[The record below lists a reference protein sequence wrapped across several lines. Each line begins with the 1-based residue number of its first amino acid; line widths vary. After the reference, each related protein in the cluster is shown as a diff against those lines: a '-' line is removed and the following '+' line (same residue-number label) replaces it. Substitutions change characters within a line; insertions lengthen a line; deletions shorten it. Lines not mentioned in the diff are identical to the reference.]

1 MSTRLL
7 VINPNSTESITD
19 GLRDALEPYRPADV
33 HLDYFTGPSHAPT
46 GIRDFRTGVQTAAIC
61 FDELEKSGALRRYDG
76 FLVCCCASGSAAPF
90 HGEARSLLMFCPP
103 AVTDHPLQHMIREEL
118 GPTSPKPCIGM
129 FEAGL
134 SKALMLGRKFGVLST
149 GFGPKP
155 LLSKGVMNFLGA
167 ASSDRW
173 AGGITS
179 SIAIE
184 ELRQADVRDKVERLM
199 KETAAKVA
207 EKGAGTWMCALKFAS
222 MRELTCHSSAD
233 TIIMGC
239 AGMAGMEP
247 LVRAGVKEAG
257 LGEVRVIDAAVAGL
271 VMLSGMVATEKPRT

>member
-1 MSTRLL
+1 MSIRLL

-19 GLRDALEPYRPADV
+19 GLRDALEPYRPADI

-61 FDELEKSGALRRYDG
+61 FDELEKSGALERYDG
-76 FLVCCCASGSAAPF
+76 FLVCCF
-90 HGEARSLLMFCPP
+90 
-103 AVTDHPLQHMIREEL
+103 TDHPLQHMIREEL

-179 SIAIE
+179 GIAIE

-207 EKGAGTWMCALKFAS
+207 EKGA
-222 MRELTCHSSAD
+222 D

-247 LVRAGVKEAG
+247 LVRAGVSEAG

-271 VMLSGMVATEKPRT
+271 VMLAGMVATEKPRA